1 MTPPSAYL
9 RRLVAKGNPMPS
21 LFDPVQLGA
30 LTAPNRILMAPLTR
44 ARATRD
50 HVPTPVM
57 AEYYAQRASA
67 GLILSEATGISRE
80 GLGWPHAPGLWNTRQ
95 VEAWKPVRSEEH
107 TSELQ
112 SLMRNSYAVFCLKK
126 NTNETLR

>member
-1 MTPPSAYL
+1 MLCFFVFFKQKTAYEMRISDWSSDVCSSDLL

-44 ARATRD
+44 GRATRD
-50 HVPTPVM
+50 HVPTPIM

-67 GLILSEATGISRE
+67 GLIISEIGRASGRE
-80 GLGWPHAPGLWNTRQ
+80 R
-95 VEAWKPVRSEEH
+95 VWK
-107 TSELQ
+107 
-112 SLMRNSYAVFCLKK
+112 
-126 NTNETLR
+126 